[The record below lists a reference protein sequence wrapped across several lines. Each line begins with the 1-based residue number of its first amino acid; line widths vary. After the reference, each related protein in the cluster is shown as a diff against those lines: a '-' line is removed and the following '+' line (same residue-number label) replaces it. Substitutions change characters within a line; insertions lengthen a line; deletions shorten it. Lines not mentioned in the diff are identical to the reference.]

1 MRHARCE
8 APSASDRNR
17 FGFHPAREKSLSL
30 GVHPPPG
37 VGAPASLV
45 RDVSFRGPRKVDGLT
60 EILKAL
66 TALYVAVGF
75 WGTLVFL
82 LAVIGALFSWSRLED
97 RELKEL
103 HRDLVNEKE
112 KQIQRL
118 AEDNRMWRS

>member
-1 MRHARCE
+1 
-8 APSASDRNR
+8 
-17 FGFHPAREKSLSL
+17 
-30 GVHPPPG
+30 
-37 VGAPASLV
+37 
-45 RDVSFRGPRKVDGLT
+45 VDGLT

-118 AEDNRMWRS
+118 AEDNRMWRNFFLKHGLAEEEVHKLQGTEGGPKPLSLPEPKTEAKMKGRRKK